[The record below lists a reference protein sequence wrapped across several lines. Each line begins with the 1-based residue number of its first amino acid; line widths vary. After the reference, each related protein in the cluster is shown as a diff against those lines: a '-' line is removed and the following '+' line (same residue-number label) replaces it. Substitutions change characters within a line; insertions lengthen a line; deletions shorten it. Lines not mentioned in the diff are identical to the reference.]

1 MNAYVVNET
10 TSLDNNNKINFT
22 TNRVE
27 ELWTELSQAW
37 PAVKNNPEIAEKI
50 EKLWDILKTS
60 GNDHLEISREI
71 HNLISNN
78 NSDTIFTPGSATNS
92 SQTESSNIKPIET
105 ITTSLH
111 TTAQDDDID
120 SLLADIIG
128 DDNKTEAIAIGG
140 SSSNAEELDKLVA
153 SILGEDWL
161 KEESNISPLDD
172 SQITKTEQHIGSS
185 KSNHSIF
192 KSNPD
197 IDSLVSSILANDS
210 NENIITPVVNE
221 VLTKN
226 KQLTSD
232 KQDIDKL
239 LNEIL
244 NEDDLDEKSTIDK
257 NPSSDNI
264 YKLNSEEKIDDLIND
279 IINKDTYSINTT
291 SSLSNI
297 TNEEQPAITGAKQ
310 EENIDDLINDIIN
323 KDTTSSLSN
332 ITNEEQPAI
341 TGAKQEENIDDLIN
355 DIINKDTTSSLSN
368 ITNEEQP
375 AITGAKQEENIDD
388 LINDIINKDTTSS
401 SSNITN
407 EKQIQTADSS
417 PEENIDDLINNI
429 LEDKTDSNIIE
440 ENKLNE
446 EEIVITDINDNSS
459 FQATNSRVTNKVTPP
474 PIPNTVKTSTSYKQ
488 PEKESNNTLIIII
501 LIILILGFIG
511 VWKMFFS
518 NKESLQRNITIQE
531 QYTDITSSTKEDS
544 PVIEET
550 YTQAKIYETE
560 PEYSPPAMEQST
572 NNNEAAYS
580 ALIEQD
586 MNDIIITLNSPETA
600 IESNDS
606 TIFNTNEAIGTIEVE
621 PLADNNINTTKS
633 ITEPTSPAKTP
644 GKNELIT
651 EKAKQEKP
659 VKTVAKR
666 RIIIH
671 KIVKGDTL
679 WAIAKRYVNN
689 PYRYSE
695 LAKLSKIKNPNRIY
709 PGNKV
714 KIIIYI
720 K

>member
-341 TGAKQEENIDDLIN
+341 TA
-355 DIINKDTTSSLSN
+355 S
-368 ITNEEQP
+368 
-375 AITGAKQEENIDD
+375 KQEENIDD

-440 ENKLNE
+440 ENELNE